1 MTLVDGAPADQAES
15 GTALRHAVR
24 AFLDE
29 EREAGE
35 FVPRVDSWMSGIDPA
50 FSRRLAARG
59 WVGMVIPR
67 RYGGG
72 GRSPLERFVVTE
84 ELLAAGAPVAAHWIA
99 DRQMAPAILRFGTEA
114 QRRRYL
120 PAIATAEALFAIGM
134 SEPDAGS
141 DLASI
146 RTRATRTE
154 RGWVLTG
161 TKVWTTAGHVA
172 TAIVVLARTAPAG
185 TDRHAGLSQ
194 FVVDLPNPRVRISA
208 IRSIEGGH
216 HFNECVFDDAV
227 LGPDALLG
235 TEGDGW
241 RQVTAELANERSGPE
256 RVLSTL
262 PLLDAWAAAAARD
275 RDPHV
280 RRELGRLVTRLVT
293 LRTLSR
299 SVAVRL
305 AAGESPAVEAAMVKD
320 LGTRFEN
327 DVVDTVRALTGG
339 RPAGPRTAD
348 LLRDAV
354 VRAPAFTLRGGTN
367 EILRS
372 LVARGLGL
380 R

>member
-1 MTLVDGAPADQAES
+1 MTLVDDARPGQAAS
-15 GTALRHAVR
+15 TAGLRHAVR
-24 AFLDE
+24 SFLDE
-29 EREAGE
+29 EREAGS
-35 FVPRVDSWMSGIDPA
+35 FVPRVDAWMSGIDPD
-50 FSRRLAARG
+50 FSRRLAGRG

-67 RYGGG
+67 RYGGAE
-72 GRSPLERFVVTE
+72 RSPLERFVVTE

-99 DRQMAPAILRFGTEA
+99 DRQMAPAILRFGTEE

-120 PAIATAEALFAIGM
+120 PGIARADALFAIGM

-146 RTRATRTE
+146 RTRAVRTA
-154 RGWVLTG
+154 RGWVLNG

-185 TDRHAGLSQ
+185 ADRHAGLSQ
-194 FVVDLPNPRVRISA
+194 FIVDLPDPRVQISA

-216 HFNECVFDDAV
+216 HFNECVFDDVV
-227 LGPDALLG
+227 LGPEALLG

-256 RVLSTL
+256 RILSTL
-262 PLLDAWAAAAARD
+262 PLLSEWAAGAARD
-275 RDPHV
+275 GDPHV
-280 RRELGRLVTRLVT
+280 RRELGRMVARLTT

-299 SVAVRL
+299 SIAARL

-320 LGTRFEN
+320 LGTRFEV
-327 DVVDTVRALTGG
+327 DVVEAIRALTAG
-339 RPAGPRTAD
+339 RPADSWTSD

-354 VRAPAFTLRGGTN
+354 PRTPAFTLRGGTT

-372 LVARGLGL
+372 VVARGLGL